1 MNQIAFTDDEQKLFD
16 SLPGP
21 PVIANIKSTSVWII
35 EWLPSTD
42 QRTGRDLHEWIQKQR
57 PKWSR
62 YSECS
67 RKKDVLSS
75 IEQATIIAK
84 KFNMSPVLHIEAH
97 GGPDGLGCP
106 DDNGQIELLSWD
118 ELTEPLQELNLATG
132 CNLVFV
138 VAACIGFAGIQ
149 ALVRG
154 PRAPAT
160 AIVGPDGEIEVGHLF
175 EGTKEFYRR
184 WMDKD
189 PNLTDIVISASRE
202 TGSVAV
208 DYEPFAVLA
217 YDALAEH
224 LIISMRE
231 DQQHMRKCRIRQLM
245 LNNTCGSEEEIEK
258 KLSLLS
264 PSFQKPLIQNMWD
277 EMFMIDLYPKN
288 EKRFGV
294 NWADVIDLITSRT
307 T

>member
-1 MNQIAFTDDEQKLFD
+1 MNQIAFTDDEQELFD

-21 PVIANIKSTSVWII
+21 PLSAIIKSTSVWII

-42 QRTGRDLHEWIQKQR
+42 QRTGWDLHEWIQKQR
-57 PKWSR
+57 PKWSH
-62 YSECS
+62 YTECS
-67 RKKDVLSS
+67 KKKDVLSS
-75 IEQATIIAK
+75 IEQATILAK
-84 KFNMSPVLHIEAH
+84 KYNMIPVLHIEAH
-97 GGPDGLGCP
+97 GNQDGLGCP

-118 ELTEPLQELNLATG
+118 ELTESLQELNLATG

-154 PRAPAT
+154 PRAPAI
-160 AIVGPDGEIEVGHLF
+160 AIVGPDAEIGVGHLF

-189 PNLTDIVISASRE
+189 PNLTDIVKSASRE
-202 TGSVAV
+202 TGSVAF
-208 DYEPFAVLA
+208 DWEPFAVLA

-245 LNNTCGSEEEIEK
+245 INKTCGSEEEIEK

-277 EMFMIDLYPKN
+277 EMFMIDLYPEN

-294 NWADVIDLITSRT
+294 NWAEVIDLITSRNT
-307 T
+307 